1 METKNDALKAKQD
14 QEIETKKSL
23 SDSVQLS
30 KKVFL
35 SDYFKKRVKRM
46 RGEMITELNDS
57 ANREPV
63 FSDEYG
69 DYKPGT
75 FLHRSCVVGVK
86 FNNGIWAVEILSENP
101 ITTLIIDEVRNK
113 FVPDHCIMAHILP
126 PRAEKRENIEM
137 LYEIPNC
144 QEETKE

>member
-1 METKNDALKAKQD
+1 METKNDALTEKQE
-14 QEIETKKSL
+14 QEL
-23 SDSVQLS
+23 SMKMDNSNKPEIS

-35 SDYFKKRVKRM
+35 SDYFRKRVKRM
-46 RGEMITELNDS
+46 RGEMITELNET

-86 FNNGIWAVEILSENP
+86 FNDGIWAVEILSENP

-113 FVPDHCIMAHILP
+113 YIPDHCIMAHILP
-126 PRAEKRENIEM
+126 PRAERREHIEM
-137 LYEIPNC
+137 LYEIPNS
-144 QEETKE
+144 QEEGKE

>member
-46 RGEMITELNDS
+46 RGEMITELNES

-86 FNNGIWAVEILSENP
+86 FNDGIWAVEILSENP
-101 ITTLIIDEVRNK
+101 ITMPIIDEVRNK

-126 PRAEKRENIEM
+126 PRAERRENIEM
-137 LYEIPNC
+137 LYEIPNS